1 MKKKL
6 AVVVTALALVA
17 VMLIGLC
24 ACGSSWGKIK
34 SAFERADY
42 TEIELSQEIKEALHL
57 NDETTEEA
65 DATVH
70 FLTNAKINDDDS
82 ALELIAK
89 ITLSKTAIVWE
100 YKNVEALQKAYK
112 EDLNAEQQEKFDEL
126 WEKYQKSDIVNEN
139 CILVFGDSAVRDIF
153 KGTK

>member
-34 SAFERADY
+34 SAFEKENFHEVEL
-42 TEIELSQEIKEALHL
+42 TEQLKKAFGVK
-57 NDETTEEA
+57 DEDVQEA

-70 FLTNAKINDDDS
+70 FLTTAEISEDP
-82 ALELIAK
+82 
-89 ITLSKTAIVWE
+89 TLSELAGLITAKYAIVWE
-100 YKNVEALQKAYK
+100 YKNVDELQKHYK
-112 EDLNAEQQEKFDEL
+112 EDLSENEQEKFGEL